1 MMTARKYNCREIVE
15 RWIIEGQLH
24 LETPAHLGSGDSDE
38 LTDMP
43 LLVDDVEGTKRPL
56 LTGATLAGAL
66 RAYLGEWE
74 CGYDTVARHGARPG
88 KNSLT
93 VKLFGVLSG
102 EDDGEQSRLIVE
114 DALGEATKMERRQG
128 VGIDRQS
135 RTAKHQRLYDTLLWP
150 TGTTFKLRLEL
161 LVNKDD
167 DSAELRQALATALQ
181 GLSNGGITLGMRK
194 RRGFGR
200 VCVKEWRVRGYDLC
214 MPGDLF
220 DWIEQGAAPLSD
232 QLALCTDIKQAFNI
246 KELLQD
252 KRAWFSVEGGFS
264 LNQSSL
270 LIRTEG
276 LSSSD
281 PDMKHLHA
289 HRPGNPSGVPVLSGT
304 SLTGA
309 LRARAFKVVNTL
321 TNADT
326 KTLSLTESIFGS
338 EDKEIDRKNKK
349 RSKASRLHVREHVIK
364 YAGTDLVQHRVS
376 IDRFTGGALPTAL
389 FNQQAA
395 IGLPE
400 TVVTLSLWLRAP
412 ENHEIGLLL
421 LLMKDLWTSDL
432 PLGGESSVGRGR
444 LQGKQLTLG
453 YHTVEETKQWNITAV
468 SNDALEISGEPQREL
483 EVFVDAL
490 QEKLQKMTDPLDDK
504 ESSDER

>member
-1 MMTARKYNCREIVE
+1 MTARKYNCRKIVE
-15 RWIIEGQLH
+15 RWIIEGQLR
-24 LETPAHLGSGDSDE
+24 LDTPAHLGNGDSDE

-43 LLVDDVEGTKRPL
+43 LLVDDVEGAKRPL
-56 LTGATLAGAL
+56 LTGASLAGAL

-74 CGYDTVARHGARPG
+74 CGYDATARYGARPDM
-88 KNSLT
+88 NSWT
-93 VKLFGVLSG
+93 VKLFGVSSG

-114 DALGEATKMERRQG
+114 DALGKAEAVERRHG
-128 VGIDRQS
+128 VGIDRRS
-135 RTAKHQRLYDTLLWP
+135 RTAKHQRLYDMLLWP
-150 TGTTFKLRLEL
+150 IGTTFKLRLEL
-161 LVNKDD
+161 LICQDD
-167 DSAELRQALATALQ
+167 DSTELRKALATALQ

-194 RRGFGR
+194 QRGFGR
-200 VCVKEWRVRGYDLC
+200 VCVKEWRVRGYNLC

-220 DWIEQGAAPLSD
+220 EWIEQGADPLSD
-232 QLALCTDIKQAFNI
+232 QLALYTDIKQALNI

-252 KRAWFSVEGGFS
+252 KRAWFSVEGEFS
-264 LNQSSL
+264 LDQSSL

-281 PDMKHLHA
+281 PDMRHLHA

-309 LRARAFKVVNTL
+309 LRARACKIVNTL
-321 TNADT
+321 TNADK
-326 KTLSLTESIFGS
+326 KTLRLTENIFGS
-338 EDKEIDRKNKK
+338 EDKEIGRKNKK
-349 RSKASRLHVREHVIK
+349 RSQASRLHVREHVIQQ
-364 YAGTDLVQHRVS
+364 AGTDLVQHRVS

-395 IGLPE
+395 IGLPG
-400 TVVTLSLWLRAP
+400 TVVILSLWLRAP

-444 LQGKQLTLG
+444 LQGQRLTLG
-453 YHTVEETKQWNITAV
+453 YHTVEEQPKYWNITAA
-468 SNDALEISGEPQREL
+468 SKDALQVSGEPQQQL
-483 EVFVDAL
+483 EDFVDAL
-490 QEKLQKMTDPLDDK
+490 QTKLQAMIEESNNK
-504 ESSDER
+504 ESRDE